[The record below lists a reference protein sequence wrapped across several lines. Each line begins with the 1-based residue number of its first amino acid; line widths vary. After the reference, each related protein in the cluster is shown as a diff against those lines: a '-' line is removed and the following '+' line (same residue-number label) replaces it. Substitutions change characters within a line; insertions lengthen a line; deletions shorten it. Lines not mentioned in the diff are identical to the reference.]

1 MIIPQH
7 GSSGE
12 IFDMNTFL
20 SDVDKFFQVDAWRVN
35 IQDCLGDGASA
46 IEEQTNKPINF
57 SDLEFRRIYQRI
69 YQTIDGSFVA
79 LFREVEQC
87 RLEVFDSSYW
97 EVIGSL
103 EFEHHMQSTYGKYK
117 YEA

>member
-1 MIIPQH
+1 MIIRQH

-12 IFDMNTFL
+12 LFDMNTFL

-35 IQDCLGDGASA
+35 IQDCLGEGASA
-46 IEEQTNKPINF
+46 IEEKIDKTVDF
-57 SDLEFRRIYQRI
+57 SDLEFRRIYQDV

-97 EVIGSL
+97 EVSGSP
-103 EFEHHMQSTYGKYK
+103 EFEHHMQSTYGEYRCGG
-117 YEA
+117 